1 MYSCLLLPQYLDC
14 LWHQILNLK
23 RNNWEEHELIRPY
36 IAFDGTLCDA
46 LQHTIPTI
54 MLPSHNDDSVY
65 PLPSVVYHMFDYAD
79 VPDVSFLTREQRFFS
94 GNLVTSV
101 VVGEGISFCGRL
113 ILSCF
118 ASLEIELKELWI
130 RMRIFFFASVVFYLK
145 MCIVVFSQRMFKHLE
160 SRVGRNEDQGAM
172 TLDRPLTF

>member
-1 MYSCLLLPQYLDC
+1 MTVVVVVVLDCYMFVVYEYFVFSVCVCLSFCFQYLDC

-79 VPDVSFLTREQRFFS
+79 VPDVSFLCGFS
-94 GNLVTSV
+94 
-101 VVGEGISFCGRL
+101 I
-113 ILSCF
+113 
-118 ASLEIELKELWI
+118 
-130 RMRIFFFASVVFYLK
+130 
-145 MCIVVFSQRMFKHLE
+145 
-160 SRVGRNEDQGAM
+160 
-172 TLDRPLTF
+172 